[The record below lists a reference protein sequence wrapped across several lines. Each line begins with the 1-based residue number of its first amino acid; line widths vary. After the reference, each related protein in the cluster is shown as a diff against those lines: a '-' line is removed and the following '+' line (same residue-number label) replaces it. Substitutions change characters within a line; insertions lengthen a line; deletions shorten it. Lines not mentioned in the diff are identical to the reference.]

1 VCIITLWYNITQYI
15 PTYIVRSN
23 NYYMEIMRN
32 ENIGKS
38 ILITLYNRLQQFSNV
53 HVIFKVTQNNIELG
67 MCVACKLF
75 YRA

>member
-1 VCIITLWYNITQYI
+1 
-15 PTYIVRSN
+15 
-23 NYYMEIMRN
+23 MMRC

-38 ILITLYNRLQQFSNV
+38 ILMTLYNRLQQFSNV
-53 HVIFKVTQNNIELG
+53 RVIFEVTQNNIELG